1 MPNKQELHQ
10 LQMIFRTMMRR
21 MRKVWLENTE
31 LGLNPTQFS
40 VLEKLHVEGS
50 LKVTEVAKLLCLT
63 AGAVTGITDKLI
75 EAGYVERR
83 RDDVD
88 RRTVYLEMT
97 EAGNKAYTET
107 LEQRAALFERFFD
120 NVEEDQIRQFLR
132 VCNQMMV
139 NLDDMTS
146 GCEA

>member
-40 VLEKLHVEGS
+40 VLEKLHVEGA

-75 EAGYVERR
+75 ELGYVERR
-83 RDDVD
+83 RDEVD

-97 EAGNKAYTET
+97 EEGSKAYMKT

-120 NVEEDQIRQFLR
+120 NVDEEQVHQFLQ
-132 VCNQMMV
+132 VCNQMMA
-139 NLDDMTS
+139 NLDEMTS
-146 GCEA
+146 ECEA